1 MLAKSVMPPKSHMS
15 TSTTIPDQAS
25 PNWQRTAWLIVALLA
40 PVALLNYFDRQMLAA
55 MKSSVMHDIPSVGSD
70 ANWGLM
76 LGQFKWVYAAMSPI
90 GGYLADRFSR
100 RWTICASLLA
110 WSVITWLTGHATT
123 YEQLMWSRSAMGV
136 SEAFYIPAG
145 LALIADYHFGST
157 RAKAVGWHQ
166 AAIYCGVI
174 LGGFTGYIAD
184 SPTLG
189 WRFAFDAAGIVGIIY
204 GIVLF
209 FFLKDAPRPAGTL
222 GAVVEKP
229 SVGASAKALFTNPS
243 FILMVLYFTLPA
255 LSGWVVR
262 DWMPAI
268 LKEQFN
274 IGQGLAGVSATL
286 YTNLAALGAVFLGGY
301 LSDKAIRKNIRG
313 RIFVSSTGMALIVPA
328 IFGVGN
334 ASSLGM
340 AICFLMLFGIGWGLF
355 DGNNMPILSQVVR
368 PEQRAT
374 AYGLMNLVSISCG
387 GLADFWFGKMRD
399 AKIPLNVI
407 FGMFSLTVVAS
418 VVLIL
423 LVRPKP
429 ELSADTQPA
438 GH

>member
-1 MLAKSVMPPKSHMS
+1 MS
-15 TSTTIPDQAS
+15 TSTTIPDPTS

-55 MKSSVMHDIPSVGSD
+55 MKSSVMQDIPSVGSD

-123 YEQLMWSRSAMGV
+123 YEQLMWSRSAMGI

-145 LALIADYHFGST
+145 LALIADFHFGST

-189 WRFAFDAAGIVGIIY
+189 WRFAFDAAGIVGILY

-209 FFLKDAPRPAGTL
+209 FYLKDAPRPAGTAGL
-222 GAVVEKP
+222 AVEKP
-229 SVGASAKALFTNPS
+229 SVAASAKALFGNPS

-268 LKEQFN
+268 LKDKFH

-313 RIFVSSTGMALIVPA
+313 RIFVSATGMALIVPA

-340 AICFLMLFGIGWGLF
+340 AIGFLMLFGAGWGLF

-407 FGMFSLTVVAS
+407 FGMFSLTVIVS
-418 VVLIL
+418 VGLIL

>member
-1 MLAKSVMPPKSHMS
+1 MS
-15 TSTTIPDQAS
+15 TSTTIPDPIS

-55 MKSSVMHDIPSVGSD
+55 MKSSVMQDIPSVGSD

-123 YEQLMWSRSAMGV
+123 YEQLMWSRSAMGI

-189 WRFAFDAAGIVGIIY
+189 WRFAFDAAGIIGIIY

-209 FFLKDAPRPAGTL
+209 FFLKDAPRPAGTAGL
-222 GAVVEKP
+222 AIEKP
-229 SVGASAKALFTNPS
+229 SVAASAKALFTNPS

-268 LKEQFN
+268 LKDKFH

-313 RIFVSSTGMALIVPA
+313 RIFVSATGMALIVPA

-340 AICFLMLFGIGWGLF
+340 AIGFLMLFGAGWGLF

-407 FGMFSLTVVAS
+407 FGMFSLTVLVS
-418 VVLIL
+418 VGLIL

>member
-1 MLAKSVMPPKSHMS
+1 MHTESS
-15 TSTTIPDQAS
+15 T
-25 PNWQRTAWLIVALLA
+25 WQRTAWLVVALLA
-40 PVALLNYFDRQMLAA
+40 PVALLNYFDRQMLSAV
-55 MKSSVMHDIPSVGSD
+55 KTSVMHDIPSVGSE

-76 LGQFKWVYAAMSPI
+76 LGQFKWVYAAFSPV
-90 GGYLADRFSR
+90 GGFLADRFSR
-100 RWTICASLLA
+100 RWTICTSLLL

-123 YEQLMWSRSAMGV
+123 YEQLMWSRSAMGI

-184 SPTLG
+184 TPTLG
-189 WRFAFDAAGIVGIIY
+189 WRFAFDAAGIVGILY

-209 FFLKDAPRPAGTL
+209 FFLRDAPRPAGSTL
-222 GAVVEKP
+222 DVRVKP

-243 FILMVLYFTLPA
+243 YILMILYFTLPA

-268 LKEQFN
+268 LKEQFH

-286 YTNLAALGAVFLGGY
+286 YTNLAALVAVFVGGY
-301 LSDKAIRKNIRG
+301 LSDRFVKRHLRG
-313 RIFVSSTGMALIVPA
+313 RIYVSAAGMMLIVPA

-334 ASSLGM
+334 ATTLTM
-340 AICFLMLFGIGWGLF
+340 AIAFLVLFGLGWGLF
-355 DGNNMPILSQVVR
+355 DGNNMPILSQIVA

-374 AYGLMNLVSISCG
+374 AYGCMNLVSISCG

-399 AKIPLNVI
+399 AKLPLNVI

-429 ELSADTQPA
+429 ELSTDTYSV

>member
-1 MLAKSVMPPKSHMS
+1 MS
-15 TSTTIPDQAS
+15 TSTTIPDPTS

-55 MKSSVMHDIPSVGSD
+55 MKSSVMQDIPSVGSD

-123 YEQLMWSRSAMGV
+123 YEQLMWSRSAMGI

-145 LALIADYHFGST
+145 LALIADFHFGST

-209 FFLKDAPRPAGTL
+209 FFLKDAPRPAGTAGL
-222 GAVVEKP
+222 AVEKP
-229 SVGASAKALFTNPS
+229 SVGASAKALFGNPS

-268 LKEQFN
+268 LKDKVH

-313 RIFVSSTGMALIVPA
+313 RIFVSATGMALIVPA

-340 AICFLMLFGIGWGLF
+340 AIGFLMLFGAGWGLF

-407 FGMFSLTVVAS
+407 FGMFSLTVIVS
-418 VVLIL
+418 VGLIL

-438 GH
+438 EIKA

>member
-1 MLAKSVMPPKSHMS
+1 MSFQMS
-15 TSTTIPDQAS
+15 TSTSTISDPGTAE
-25 PNWQRTAWLIVALLA
+25 WHRTAWLVVALLA

-55 MKSSVMHDIPSVGSD
+55 MKSSVMEAIPSVGSD

-123 YEQLMWSRSAMGV
+123 YEQLMWSRSAMGI

-145 LALIADYHFGST
+145 LALIADYHFGAT

-204 GIVLF
+204 GVVLF
-209 FFLKDAPRPAGTL
+209 FFLKDAPRPAGSSSV
-222 GAVVEKP
+222 ASEKP
-229 SVGASAKALFTNPS
+229 SVAASAKALFGNAS
-243 FILMVLYFTLPA
+243 FILMILYFTLPA

-268 LKEQFN
+268 LKEQFH

-313 RIFVSSTGMALIVPA
+313 RIFVSATGMALIVPA

-334 ASSLGM
+334 ASSLTM
-340 AICFLMLFGIGWGLF
+340 AIGFLMLFGVGWGLF
-355 DGNNMPILSQVVR
+355 DGNNMPILSQIVR

-399 AKIPLNVI
+399 AKLPLNVI
-407 FGMFSLTVVAS
+407 FGMFSLTVIAS

-438 GH
+438 H

>member
-1 MLAKSVMPPKSHMS
+1 MS
-15 TSTTIPDQAS
+15 TSITTPDPAS

-55 MKSSVMHDIPSVGSD
+55 MKTSVMHDIPSVGSD

-123 YEQLMWSRSAMGV
+123 YEQLMWSRSAMGI

-145 LALIADYHFGST
+145 LALIADFHFGST

-209 FFLKDAPRPAGTL
+209 FFLKDAPRPAGTV

-313 RIFVSSTGMALIVPA
+313 RIFVSATGMALIVPA

-334 ASSLGM
+334 ATSLGM
-340 AICFLMLFGIGWGLF
+340 AIGFLMLFGIGWGLF

>member
-1 MLAKSVMPPKSHMS
+1 MS
-15 TSTTIPDQAS
+15 TSTSTISDPGTAQ
-25 PNWQRTAWLIVALLA
+25 WHRTAWLIVALLA

-55 MKSSVMHDIPSVGSD
+55 MKSSVMQDIPSVGSD

-123 YEQLMWSRSAMGV
+123 YEQLMWSRSAMGI

-145 LALIADYHFGST
+145 LALIADYHFGTT

-209 FFLKDAPRPAGTL
+209 FFLKDAPRPAGTAGL
-222 GAVVEKP
+222 AIEKP
-229 SVGASAKALFTNPS
+229 SVAVSAKALFTNPS

-268 LKEQFN
+268 LKDKFH

-313 RIFVSSTGMALIVPA
+313 RIFVSATGMALIVPA

-340 AICFLMLFGIGWGLF
+340 AIGFLMLFGAGWGLF

-407 FGMFSLTVVAS
+407 FGMFSLTVLVS
-418 VVLIL
+418 VGLIL

>member
-1 MLAKSVMPPKSHMS
+1 MS
-15 TSTTIPDQAS
+15 TSTTIPDPIS

-55 MKSSVMHDIPSVGSD
+55 MKSSVMQDIPSVGSD

-123 YEQLMWSRSAMGV
+123 YEQLMWSRSAMGI

-145 LALIADYHFGST
+145 LALIADYHFGTT

-189 WRFAFDAAGIVGIIY
+189 WRFAFDAAGIIGIIY

-209 FFLKDAPRPAGTL
+209 FFLKDAPRPAGTAGL
-222 GAVVEKP
+222 AIEKP
-229 SVGASAKALFTNPS
+229 SVAASAKALFTNPS

-268 LKEQFN
+268 LKDKFH

-313 RIFVSSTGMALIVPA
+313 RIFVSATGMALIVPA

-340 AICFLMLFGIGWGLF
+340 AIGFLMLFGAGWGLF

-407 FGMFSLTVVAS
+407 FGMFSLTVLVS
-418 VVLIL
+418 VGLIL

>member
-1 MLAKSVMPPKSHMS
+1 MS
-15 TSTTIPDQAS
+15 TSTTIPDPTS
-25 PNWQRTAWLIVALLA
+25 PNWHRTAWLIVALLA

-55 MKSSVMHDIPSVGSD
+55 MKSSVMQDIPSVGSD

-123 YEQLMWSRSAMGV
+123 YEQLMWSRSAMGI

-145 LALIADYHFGST
+145 LALIADYHFGTT

-189 WRFAFDAAGIVGIIY
+189 WRFAFDAAGIIGIIY

-209 FFLKDAPRPAGTL
+209 FFLKDAPRPAGTAGL
-222 GAVVEKP
+222 AIEKP
-229 SVGASAKALFTNPS
+229 SVAASAKALFTNPS

-268 LKEQFN
+268 LKDKFH

-313 RIFVSSTGMALIVPA
+313 RIFVSATGMALIVPA

-340 AICFLMLFGIGWGLF
+340 AIGFLMLFGAGWGLF

-407 FGMFSLTVVAS
+407 FGMFSLTVLVS
-418 VVLIL
+418 VGLIL

>member
-1 MLAKSVMPPKSHMS
+1 MPPKSQMS
-15 TSTTIPDQAS
+15 TSTTIPDPTS

-55 MKSSVMHDIPSVGSD
+55 MKSSVMQDIPSVGSD

-123 YEQLMWSRSAMGV
+123 YEQLMWSRSAMGI

-145 LALIADYHFGST
+145 LALIADYHFGTT

-209 FFLKDAPRPAGTL
+209 FFLKDAPRPAGTAGL
-222 GAVVEKP
+222 AIEKP
-229 SVGASAKALFTNPS
+229 SVAASAKALFTNPS

-268 LKEQFN
+268 LKDKFH

-313 RIFVSSTGMALIVPA
+313 RIFVSATGMALIVPA

-340 AICFLMLFGIGWGLF
+340 AIGFLMLFGAGWGLF

-407 FGMFSLTVVAS
+407 FGMFSLTVLVS
-418 VVLIL
+418 VGLIL

-438 GH
+438 GR

>member
-1 MLAKSVMPPKSHMS
+1 MS
-15 TSTTIPDQAS
+15 TSTTIPDPTS

-55 MKSSVMHDIPSVGSD
+55 MKSSVMQDIPSVGSD

-123 YEQLMWSRSAMGV
+123 YEQLMWSRSAMGI

-145 LALIADYHFGST
+145 LALIADYHFGTT

-189 WRFAFDAAGIVGIIY
+189 WRFAFDAAGIIGIIY

-209 FFLKDAPRPAGTL
+209 FFLKDAPRPAGTAGL
-222 GAVVEKP
+222 AIEKP
-229 SVGASAKALFTNPS
+229 SVAASAKALFTNPS

-268 LKEQFN
+268 LKDKFH

-313 RIFVSSTGMALIVPA
+313 RIFVSATGMALIVPA

-340 AICFLMLFGIGWGLF
+340 AIGFLMLFGAGWGLF

-407 FGMFSLTVVAS
+407 FGMFSLTVIVS
-418 VVLIL
+418 VGLIL

>member
-1 MLAKSVMPPKSHMS
+1 MS
-15 TSTTIPDQAS
+15 TSTSTISDPGTAQ
-25 PNWQRTAWLIVALLA
+25 WHRTAWLIVALLA

-55 MKSSVMHDIPSVGSD
+55 MKSSVMQDIPSVGSD

-123 YEQLMWSRSAMGV
+123 YEQLMWSRSAMGI

-189 WRFAFDAAGIVGIIY
+189 WRFAFDAAGIVGILY

-209 FFLKDAPRPAGTL
+209 FFLKDAPRPAGTA
-222 GAVVEKP
+222 GMAIERP
-229 SVGASAKALFTNPS
+229 SVAASAKALFGNPS

-268 LKEQFN
+268 LKDKFH

-313 RIFVSSTGMALIVPA
+313 RIFVSATGMALIVPA

-340 AICFLMLFGIGWGLF
+340 AIGFLMLFGAGWGLF

-407 FGMFSLTVVAS
+407 FGMFSLTVLVS
-418 VVLIL
+418 VGLIL

>member
-1 MLAKSVMPPKSHMS
+1 MS
-15 TSTTIPDQAS
+15 TSTSTISDPGTAQ
-25 PNWQRTAWLIVALLA
+25 WHRTAWLVVALLA

-55 MKSSVMHDIPSVGSD
+55 MKSSVMQDIPSVGSD

-123 YEQLMWSRSAMGV
+123 YEQLMWSRSAMGI

-209 FFLKDAPRPAGTL
+209 FFLKDAPRPAGTAGMVL
-222 GAVVEKP
+222 EKP
-229 SVGASAKALFTNPS
+229 SVAASAKALFGNPS

-268 LKEQFN
+268 LKDKFH

-313 RIFVSSTGMALIVPA
+313 RIFVSATGMALIVPA

-340 AICFLMLFGIGWGLF
+340 AIGFLMLFGAGWGLF

-407 FGMFSLTVVAS
+407 FGMFSLTVLVS
-418 VVLIL
+418 VGLIL

>member
-1 MLAKSVMPPKSHMS
+1 MS
-15 TSTTIPDQAS
+15 TSTTIPDPAS

-55 MKSSVMHDIPSVGSD
+55 MKSSVMQDIPSVGSD

-100 RWTICASLLA
+100 RWTICVSLLA

-123 YEQLMWSRSAMGV
+123 YEQLMWSRSAMGI

-145 LALIADYHFGST
+145 LALIADFHFGST

-209 FFLKDAPRPAGTL
+209 FFLKDAPRPSGTAV
-222 GAVVEKP
+222 AVVEKP

-301 LSDKAIRKNIRG
+301 LSDRAIRKNIRG
-313 RIFVSSTGMALIVPA
+313 RIFVSATGMALIVPA

-340 AICFLMLFGIGWGLF
+340 AIGFLMLFGAGWGLF

>member
-1 MLAKSVMPPKSHMS
+1 MS
-15 TSTTIPDQAS
+15 TSTTIPDPTS

-55 MKSSVMHDIPSVGSD
+55 MKSSVMQDIPSVGSD

-123 YEQLMWSRSAMGV
+123 YEQLMWSRSAMGI

-145 LALIADYHFGST
+145 LALIADFHFGST

-189 WRFAFDAAGIVGIIY
+189 WRFAFDAAGILGIIY

-209 FFLKDAPRPAGTL
+209 FFLKDAPRPAGTAGL
-222 GAVVEKP
+222 AIEKP
-229 SVGASAKALFTNPS
+229 SVGASAKALFGNPS

-268 LKEQFN
+268 LKDKFH

-313 RIFVSSTGMALIVPA
+313 RIFVSATGMALIVPA

-340 AICFLMLFGIGWGLF
+340 AIGFLMLFGAGWGLF

-407 FGMFSLTVVAS
+407 FGMFSLTVIVS
-418 VVLIL
+418 VGLIL

-429 ELSADTQPA
+429 ELSADTQSA
-438 GH
+438 EIKA

>member
-1 MLAKSVMPPKSHMS
+1 MS
-15 TSTTIPDQAS
+15 TSTSTISDPGTAQ
-25 PNWQRTAWLIVALLA
+25 WHRTAWLIVALLA

-55 MKSSVMHDIPSVGSD
+55 MKSSVMQDIPSVGSD

-123 YEQLMWSRSAMGV
+123 YEQLMWSRSAMGI

-189 WRFAFDAAGIVGIIY
+189 WRFAFDAAGIVGILY

-209 FFLKDAPRPAGTL
+209 FFLKDAPRPAGTAGL
-222 GAVVEKP
+222 AIERP
-229 SVGASAKALFTNPS
+229 SVAVSAKALFTNPS

-268 LKEQFN
+268 LKDKFH

-313 RIFVSSTGMALIVPA
+313 RIFVSATGMALIVPA

-340 AICFLMLFGIGWGLF
+340 AIGFLMLFGAGWGLF

-407 FGMFSLTVVAS
+407 FGMFSLTVLVS
-418 VVLIL
+418 VGLIL

>member
-1 MLAKSVMPPKSHMS
+1 MS
-15 TSTTIPDQAS
+15 TSTTIPDPTS

-55 MKSSVMHDIPSVGSD
+55 MKSSVMQDIPSVGSD

-123 YEQLMWSRSAMGV
+123 YEQLMWSRSAMGI

-209 FFLKDAPRPAGTL
+209 FFLKDAPRSAGTAGL
-222 GAVVEKP
+222 AIEKP
-229 SVGASAKALFTNPS
+229 SVAASAKALFTNPS

-268 LKEQFN
+268 LKDKFH

-313 RIFVSSTGMALIVPA
+313 RIFVSATGMALIVPA

-340 AICFLMLFGIGWGLF
+340 AIGFLMLFGAGWGLF

-407 FGMFSLTVVAS
+407 FGMFSLTVLVS
-418 VVLIL
+418 VGLIL

>member
-1 MLAKSVMPPKSHMS
+1 MS
-15 TSTTIPDQAS
+15 TSTTIPDPIS

-55 MKSSVMHDIPSVGSD
+55 MKSSVMQDIPSVGSD

-123 YEQLMWSRSAMGV
+123 YEQLMWSRSAMGI

-209 FFLKDAPRPAGTL
+209 FFLKDAPRSAGTAGL
-222 GAVVEKP
+222 AIEKP
-229 SVGASAKALFTNPS
+229 SVAASAKALFTNPS

-268 LKEQFN
+268 LKDKFH

-301 LSDKAIRKNIRG
+301 LSDKAIRKSIRG
-313 RIFVSSTGMALIVPA
+313 RIFVSATGMALIVPA

-340 AICFLMLFGIGWGLF
+340 AIGFLMLFGAGWGLF

-407 FGMFSLTVVAS
+407 FGMFSLTVLVS
-418 VVLIL
+418 VGLIL

>member
-1 MLAKSVMPPKSHMS
+1 MS
-15 TSTTIPDQAS
+15 TSTSTISDPGTAQ
-25 PNWQRTAWLIVALLA
+25 WHRTAWLIVALLA

-55 MKSSVMHDIPSVGSD
+55 MKSSVMQDIPSVGSD

-123 YEQLMWSRSAMGV
+123 YEQLMWSRSAMGI

-145 LALIADYHFGST
+145 LALIADYHFGTT

-209 FFLKDAPRPAGTL
+209 FFLKDAPRPAGTAGL
-222 GAVVEKP
+222 AIEKP
-229 SVGASAKALFTNPS
+229 SVAASAKALFTNPS

-268 LKEQFN
+268 LKDKFH

-313 RIFVSSTGMALIVPA
+313 RIFVSATGMALIVPA

-340 AICFLMLFGIGWGLF
+340 AIGFLMLFGAGWGLF

-407 FGMFSLTVVAS
+407 FGMFSLTVLVS
-418 VVLIL
+418 VGLIL

>member
-1 MLAKSVMPPKSHMS
+1 MS
-15 TSTTIPDQAS
+15 TSTTIPDPIS

-55 MKSSVMHDIPSVGSD
+55 MKSSVMQDIPSVGSD

-123 YEQLMWSRSAMGV
+123 YEQLMWSRSAMGI

-145 LALIADYHFGST
+145 LALIADYHFGTT

-189 WRFAFDAAGIVGIIY
+189 WRFAFDAAGIIGIIY

-209 FFLKDAPRPAGTL
+209 FFLKDAPRPAGTAGL
-222 GAVVEKP
+222 AIEKP
-229 SVGASAKALFTNPS
+229 SVAASAKALFTNPS

-268 LKEQFN
+268 LKDKFH

-313 RIFVSSTGMALIVPA
+313 RIFVSATGMALIVPA

-340 AICFLMLFGIGWGLF
+340 AIGFLMLFGAGWGLF
-355 DGNNMPILSQVVR
+355 DGNNMPILSQLVR

-407 FGMFSLTVVAS
+407 FGMFSLTVLVS
-418 VVLIL
+418 VGLIL

>member
-1 MLAKSVMPPKSHMS
+1 MS
-15 TSTTIPDQAS
+15 TSTTIPDPTS

-55 MKSSVMHDIPSVGSD
+55 MKSSVMQDIPSVGSD

-123 YEQLMWSRSAMGV
+123 YEQLMWSRSAMGI

-145 LALIADYHFGST
+145 LALIADYHFGTT

-209 FFLKDAPRPAGTL
+209 FFLKDAPRPAGTAGL
-222 GAVVEKP
+222 AIEKP
-229 SVGASAKALFTNPS
+229 SVAASAKALFTNPS

-268 LKEQFN
+268 LKDKFH

-313 RIFVSSTGMALIVPA
+313 RIFVSATGMALIVPA

-340 AICFLMLFGIGWGLF
+340 AIGFLMLFGAGWGLF

-407 FGMFSLTVVAS
+407 FGMFSLTVLVS
-418 VVLIL
+418 VGLIL

>member
-1 MLAKSVMPPKSHMS
+1 MS
-15 TSTTIPDQAS
+15 TSTSTISDPGIAQ
-25 PNWQRTAWLIVALLA
+25 WHRTAWLIVALLA

-55 MKSSVMHDIPSVGSD
+55 MKSSVMQDIPSVGSD

-123 YEQLMWSRSAMGV
+123 YEQLMWSRSAMGI

-145 LALIADYHFGST
+145 LALIADYHFGTT

-209 FFLKDAPRPAGTL
+209 FFLKDAPRPAGTAGL
-222 GAVVEKP
+222 AIEKP
-229 SVGASAKALFTNPS
+229 SVAASAKALFTNPS

-268 LKEQFN
+268 LKDKFH

-313 RIFVSSTGMALIVPA
+313 RIFVSATGMALIVPA

-340 AICFLMLFGIGWGLF
+340 AIGFLMLFGAGWGLF

-407 FGMFSLTVVAS
+407 FGMFSLTVLVS
-418 VVLIL
+418 VGLIL

>member
-1 MLAKSVMPPKSHMS
+1 MS
-15 TSTTIPDQAS
+15 TSTTIPDPTS

-55 MKSSVMHDIPSVGSD
+55 MKSSVMQDIPSVGSD

-123 YEQLMWSRSAMGV
+123 YEQLMWSRSAMGI

-145 LALIADYHFGST
+145 LALIADFHFGST

-209 FFLKDAPRPAGTL
+209 FFLKDAPRPAGT
-222 GAVVEKP
+222 ASMVVEKP
-229 SVGASAKALFTNPS
+229 SVAASAKALFGNPS

-268 LKEQFN
+268 LKDKFH

-313 RIFVSSTGMALIVPA
+313 RIFVSATGMALIVPA

-340 AICFLMLFGIGWGLF
+340 AIGFLMLFGAGWGLF

-407 FGMFSLTVVAS
+407 FGMFSLTVIVS
-418 VVLIL
+418 VGLIL

>member
-1 MLAKSVMPPKSHMS
+1 MS
-15 TSTTIPDQAS
+15 TSTSTISDPGTAQ
-25 PNWQRTAWLIVALLA
+25 WHRTAWLVVALLA

-55 MKSSVMHDIPSVGSD
+55 MKSSVMQDIPSVGSD

-123 YEQLMWSRSAMGV
+123 YEQLMWSRSAMGI

-209 FFLKDAPRPAGTL
+209 FFLKDAPRPAGTAGIVL
-222 GAVVEKP
+222 EKP
-229 SVGASAKALFTNPS
+229 SVAASAKALFGNPS

-268 LKEQFN
+268 LKDKFH

-313 RIFVSSTGMALIVPA
+313 RIFVSATGMALIVPA

-340 AICFLMLFGIGWGLF
+340 AIGFLMLFGAGWGLF

-407 FGMFSLTVVAS
+407 FGMFSLTVLVS
-418 VVLIL
+418 VGLIL

>member
-1 MLAKSVMPPKSHMS
+1 MS
-15 TSTTIPDQAS
+15 TSTTIPDPTS

-55 MKSSVMHDIPSVGSD
+55 MKSSVMQDIPSVGSD

-123 YEQLMWSRSAMGV
+123 YEQLMWSRSAMGI

-145 LALIADYHFGST
+145 LALIADFHFGST

-189 WRFAFDAAGIVGIIY
+189 WRFAFDAAGIVGILY

-209 FFLKDAPRPAGTL
+209 FFLKDAPRPAGTAGL
-222 GAVVEKP
+222 AVEKP
-229 SVGASAKALFTNPS
+229 SVGASAKALFGNPS

-268 LKEQFN
+268 LKDKFH

-313 RIFVSSTGMALIVPA
+313 RIFVSATGMALIVPA

-340 AICFLMLFGIGWGLF
+340 AIGFLMLFGAGWGLF

-407 FGMFSLTVVAS
+407 FGMFSLTVIVS
-418 VVLIL
+418 VGLIL

>member
-1 MLAKSVMPPKSHMS
+1 MS
-15 TSTTIPDQAS
+15 TSTTIPDPTS

-55 MKSSVMHDIPSVGSD
+55 MKSSVMQDIPSVGSD

-123 YEQLMWSRSAMGV
+123 YEQLMWSRSAMGI

-145 LALIADYHFGST
+145 LALIADFHFGST

-209 FFLKDAPRPAGTL
+209 FFLKDAPRPAGTAAL
-222 GAVVEKP
+222 AIEKP
-229 SVGASAKALFTNPS
+229 SVAASAKALFGNPS

-301 LSDKAIRKNIRG
+301 LSDRAIRKNIRG
-313 RIFVSSTGMALIVPA
+313 RIFVSATGMALIVPA

-340 AICFLMLFGIGWGLF
+340 AIGFLMLFGAGWGLF

>member
-1 MLAKSVMPPKSHMS
+1 MS
-15 TSTTIPDQAS
+15 TSTTIPDPTS

-123 YEQLMWSRSAMGV
+123 YEQLMWSRSAMGI

-145 LALIADYHFGST
+145 LALIADFHFGST

-209 FFLKDAPRPAGTL
+209 FFLKDAPRPAGS
-222 GAVVEKP
+222 AVTVTEKP
-229 SVGASAKALFTNPS
+229 SVAASAKALFGNPS
-243 FILMVLYFTLPA
+243 FILMILYFTLPA

-268 LKEQFN
+268 LKEQFH
-274 IGQGLAGVSATL
+274 IGQGLASVSATL

-301 LSDKAIRKNIRG
+301 LSDRAIRKNIRG
-313 RIFVSSTGMALIVPA
+313 RIFVSATGMALIVPA

-340 AICFLMLFGIGWGLF
+340 AIGFLMLFGAGWGLF

-399 AKIPLNVI
+399 AKLPLNVI
-407 FGMFSLTVVAS
+407 FGMFSLTVIAS

>member
-1 MLAKSVMPPKSHMS
+1 MS
-15 TSTTIPDQAS
+15 TSTSTISDPGTAQ
-25 PNWQRTAWLIVALLA
+25 WHRTAWLIVALLA

-55 MKSSVMHDIPSVGSD
+55 MKSSVMQDIPSVGSD

-123 YEQLMWSRSAMGV
+123 YEQLMWSRSAMGI

-189 WRFAFDAAGIVGIIY
+189 WRFAFDAAGIIGILY

-209 FFLKDAPRPAGTL
+209 FFLRDVPRPAGTAGL
-222 GAVVEKP
+222 AIERP
-229 SVGASAKALFTNPS
+229 SVAASAKALFTNPS

-268 LKEQFN
+268 LKDKFH

-313 RIFVSSTGMALIVPA
+313 RIFVSATGMALIVPA

-340 AICFLMLFGIGWGLF
+340 AIGFLMLFGAGWGLF

-407 FGMFSLTVVAS
+407 FGMFSLTVLVS
-418 VVLIL
+418 VGLIL

>member
-1 MLAKSVMPPKSHMS
+1 MS
-15 TSTTIPDQAS
+15 TSTSTISDPGTAQ
-25 PNWQRTAWLIVALLA
+25 WHRTAWLIVALLA

-55 MKSSVMHDIPSVGSD
+55 MKSSVMQDIPSVGSD

-123 YEQLMWSRSAMGV
+123 YEQLMWSRSAMGI

-209 FFLKDAPRPAGTL
+209 FFLKDAPRPAGTAGL
-222 GAVVEKP
+222 AIEKP
-229 SVGASAKALFTNPS
+229 SVAVSAKALFTNPS

-268 LKEQFN
+268 LKDKFH

-313 RIFVSSTGMALIVPA
+313 RIFVSATGMALIVPA

-340 AICFLMLFGIGWGLF
+340 AIGFLMLFGAGWGLF

-407 FGMFSLTVVAS
+407 FGMFSLTVLVS
-418 VVLIL
+418 VGLIL

>member
-1 MLAKSVMPPKSHMS
+1 MS
-15 TSTTIPDQAS
+15 TSTSTISDAGTAQ
-25 PNWQRTAWLIVALLA
+25 WHRTAWLIVALLA

-55 MKSSVMHDIPSVGSD
+55 MKSSVMQDIPSVGSD

-123 YEQLMWSRSAMGV
+123 YEQLMWSRSAMGI

-184 SPTLG
+184 NPTLG

-209 FFLKDAPRPAGTL
+209 FFLKDAPRPAGTAGL
-222 GAVVEKP
+222 AIEKP
-229 SVGASAKALFTNPS
+229 SVAASAKALFTNPS

-268 LKEQFN
+268 LKDKFH

-313 RIFVSSTGMALIVPA
+313 RIFVSATGMALIVPA

-340 AICFLMLFGIGWGLF
+340 AIGFLMLFGAGWGLF

-407 FGMFSLTVVAS
+407 FGMFSLTVLMS
-418 VVLIL
+418 VGLIL

>member
-1 MLAKSVMPPKSHMS
+1 
-15 TSTTIPDQAS
+15 
-25 PNWQRTAWLIVALLA
+25 
-40 PVALLNYFDRQMLAA
+40 
-55 MKSSVMHDIPSVGSD
+55 
-70 ANWGLM
+70 
-76 LGQFKWVYAAMSPI
+76 
-90 GGYLADRFSR
+90 
-100 RWTICASLLA
+100 
-110 WSVITWLTGHATT
+110 
-123 YEQLMWSRSAMGV
+123 
-136 SEAFYIPAG
+136 
-145 LALIADYHFGST
+145 
-157 RAKAVGWHQ
+157 
-166 AAIYCGVI
+166 
-174 LGGFTGYIAD
+174 
-184 SPTLG
+184 
-189 WRFAFDAAGIVGIIY
+189 
-204 GIVLF
+204 
-209 FFLKDAPRPAGTL
+209 
-222 GAVVEKP
+222 
-229 SVGASAKALFTNPS
+229 
-243 FILMVLYFTLPA
+243 MVLYFTLPA

-268 LKEQFN
+268 LKDKFH

-313 RIFVSSTGMALIVPA
+313 RIFVSATGMALIVPA

-340 AICFLMLFGIGWGLF
+340 AIGFLMLFGAGWGLF

-407 FGMFSLTVVAS
+407 FGMFSLTVLVS
-418 VVLIL
+418 VGLIL

>member
-1 MLAKSVMPPKSHMS
+1 MEA
-15 TSTTIPDQAS
+15 
-25 PNWQRTAWLIVALLA
+25 
-40 PVALLNYFDRQMLAA
+40 
-55 MKSSVMHDIPSVGSD
+55 IPSVGSD

-123 YEQLMWSRSAMGV
+123 YEQLMWSRSAMGI

-145 LALIADYHFGST
+145 LALIADYHFGAT

-204 GIVLF
+204 GVVLF
-209 FFLKDAPRPAGTL
+209 FFLKDAPRPAGSSS
-222 GAVVEKP
+222 AASEKP
-229 SVGASAKALFTNPS
+229 SVAASAKALFGNAS
-243 FILMVLYFTLPA
+243 FILMILYFTLPA

-268 LKEQFN
+268 LKEQFH

-313 RIFVSSTGMALIVPA
+313 RIFVSATGMALIVPA

-334 ASSLGM
+334 ASSLTM
-340 AICFLMLFGIGWGLF
+340 AIGFLMLFGVGWGLF
-355 DGNNMPILSQVVR
+355 DGNNMPILSQIVR

-399 AKIPLNVI
+399 AKLPLNVI
-407 FGMFSLTVVAS
+407 FGMFSLTVIAS

-429 ELSADTQPA
+429 ELSADTQPS

>member
-1 MLAKSVMPPKSHMS
+1 MS
-15 TSTTIPDQAS
+15 TSTTIPDPTS

-55 MKSSVMHDIPSVGSD
+55 MKSSVMQDIPSVGSD

-123 YEQLMWSRSAMGV
+123 YEQLMWSRSAMGI

-145 LALIADYHFGST
+145 LALIADYHFGTT

-189 WRFAFDAAGIVGIIY
+189 WRFAFDAAGIIGIIY

-209 FFLKDAPRPAGTL
+209 FFLKDAPRPAGTAGL
-222 GAVVEKP
+222 AIEKP
-229 SVGASAKALFTNPS
+229 SVAASAKALFTNPS

-268 LKEQFN
+268 LKDKFH

-313 RIFVSSTGMALIVPA
+313 RIFVSATGMALIVPA

-340 AICFLMLFGIGWGLF
+340 AIGFLMLFGAGWGLF

-407 FGMFSLTVVAS
+407 FGMFSLTVLVS
-418 VVLIL
+418 VGLIL

>member
-1 MLAKSVMPPKSHMS
+1 MS
-15 TSTTIPDQAS
+15 TSTSTISDPGTAQ
-25 PNWQRTAWLIVALLA
+25 WHRTAWLIVALLA

-55 MKSSVMHDIPSVGSD
+55 MKSSVMQDIPSVGSD

-123 YEQLMWSRSAMGV
+123 YEQLMWSRSAMGI

-209 FFLKDAPRPAGTL
+209 FFLKDAPRPAGTA
-222 GAVVEKP
+222 GMAIERP
-229 SVGASAKALFTNPS
+229 SVAASAKALFGNPS

-268 LKEQFN
+268 LKDKFH

-313 RIFVSSTGMALIVPA
+313 RIFVSATGMALIVPA

-340 AICFLMLFGIGWGLF
+340 AIGFLMLFGAGWGLF

-407 FGMFSLTVVAS
+407 FGMFSLTVLVS
-418 VVLIL
+418 VGLIL